1 MLRRTSFWF
10 YILPPPLIVSALI
23 AFWQYRKH
31 QPDPATAEEPSPD
44 PVEQVSGADELSQLP
59 PVRPSSG
66 APAPKPASTVDPGP
80 VTPTAFS
87 PAKTLAEATGL
98 FPGLAAQVLPKA
110 RIADWLR
117 QSDLLTRIVATVDSL
132 ANGASPTEHIEFLA
146 PRTPFRA
153 TAAKRG
159 QWFAAAT
166 NSLRTKAMVE
176 TFCLTDTKTIAAAYA
191 RLEPVFDELYRDL
204 GYPAGATF
212 RDGLGRACRV
222 LLDTPVPDAPPAL
235 VRHGTI
241 YRFADP
247 KLEGLRSA
255 QKHLLRL
262 GLADA
267 RRVQA
272 KIREL
277 AQALQLKIP
286 E

>member
-1 MLRRTSFWF
+1 MLRRTSLWF
-10 YILPPPLIVSALI
+10 YIPPPLIVSALI

-31 QPDPATAEEPSPD
+31 QPDPTTAEEHLQD
-44 PVEQVSGADELSQLP
+44 PVEQVSRIDELPSLP
-59 PVRPSSG
+59 PVKPSSG
-66 APAPKPASTVDPGP
+66 VPAVTPEPTIDALPVSPPAP
-80 VTPTAFS
+80 S

-98 FPGLAAQVLPKA
+98 FPGLAARLLPKA

-153 TAAKRG
+153 AQARRGRWYAAP
-159 QWFAAAT
+159 ANA
-166 NSLRTKAMVE
+166 LRTKAMVE
-176 TFCLTDTKTIAAAYA
+176 TFCLTDAKTIAGAYA
-191 RLEPVFDELYRDL
+191 RLEPVFDQLYRDL
-204 GYPAGATF
+204 GYPAPATF
-212 RDGLGRACRV
+212 RDGLARACRV
-222 LLDTPVPDAPPAL
+222 LLDTPIPDAPPAL
-235 VRHGTI
+235 VRNGTI

-262 GLADA
+262 GLVDA

-277 AQALQLKIP
+277 AQALQLKLP